1 MRSCKGCCQSASS
14 AKHAKGQGSQRR
26 ALQPAAGRVRGL
38 STNGRLGCQVC
49 LECSIGLTHWVD
61 SLHKEKFISE
71 LKAVKE
77 FQKYEE
83 LSYSSTADTCERRAL
98 FEEYKRDVGFMQL
111 QLESKDVRCYSC
123 DMSLSTFKHGG
134 TPKLHRAAVHD
145 IDVQWQRRTPQPPA
159 GRVRGPSTNGR
170 FGC

>member
-1 MRSCKGCCQSASS
+1 MR
-14 AKHAKGQGSQRR
+14 
-26 ALQPAAGRVRGL
+26 
-38 STNGRLGCQVC
+38 
-49 LECSIGLTHWVD
+49 HWVD
-61 SLHKEKFISE
+61 PLHKEKFISE

-77 FQKYEE
+77 SQKYEE

-159 GRVRGPSTNGR
+159 GRVRGLSTNGR
-170 FGC
+170 FGRQVLFRIRARGHRSHQRDASGVVLHVGTAY